1 MTRPTLPTSLLKGL
15 LTLLPLLLVTHVAC
29 AQEPDGLENE
39 EVGRTINATVDTI
52 RTEAGSDFAV
62 ERTEGIDPRYESII
76 NKLIAEGEWEE
87 QFIRDLF
94 ADPQTVYIPKMV
106 AVKPR
111 KKVNKSDWYSWVN
124 TEESS
129 QACINFIGAYDS
141 LLNAAETKY
150 GVEKE
155 TIASLLRVETKHGT
169 VTGDYH
175 VLSVYASLALMPEP
189 WAMGDNVE
197 YAARV
202 MKEQG
207 KSRKAINKEI
217 AYIKNRSKKRGGW
230 AYKELKHCL
239 RIHKS
244 GTLDVRSLYGS
255 WAGAFGWAQFL
266 PSSYRRVAI
275 DGNGDGTIDLYHPA
289 DAIHSV
295 ARYLNKG
302 GYRAGNK
309 AKIKKALKS
318 YNPSNAYANSIYSL
332 YVRVK
337 GDLNQQ

>member
-1 MTRPTLPTSLLKGL
+1 MTNRAPLGLFSRLLAL
-15 LTLLPLLLVTHVAC
+15 LLPLLFITHIAC
-29 AQEPDGLENE
+29 AQDDLENE
-39 EVGRTINATVDTI
+39 EVGRDINAVVDTVE
-52 RTEAGSDFAV
+52 TVAGSDFVV

-76 NKLIAEGEWEE
+76 QKLIAEGEWSES
-87 QFIRDLF
+87 FIRDLF
-94 ADPQTVYIPKMV
+94 ADDRTVYIPKMV

-124 TEESS
+124 TAESAA
-129 QACINFIGAYDS
+129 ACVSFITEYDS
-141 LLNAAETKY
+141 ILSAAEAKY

-175 VLSVYASLALMPEP
+175 VLSVYASLALMPES
-189 WAMGDNVE
+189 WAIGDNVE

-202 MKEQG
+202 MKEEG
-207 KSRKAINKEI
+207 KSNAEINKEI
-217 AYIKNRSKKRGGW
+217 AYIKNRSVKRGAW
-230 AYKELKHCL
+230 AYRELKHTL
-239 RIHKS
+239 RIHAS
-244 GTLDVRSLYGS
+244 GTLDVGDLYGS

-275 DGNGDGTIDLYHPA
+275 DGNGDGIINLYHAA

-295 ARYLNKG
+295 ARYLSKG

-309 AKIKKALKS
+309 SRIKKALKS
-318 YNPSNAYANSIYSL
+318 YNPSSAYANSIYDL

-337 GDLNQQ
+337 SALAAQ

>member
-1 MTRPTLPTSLLKGL
+1 MTERTTLGKISRAL
-15 LTLLPLLLVTHVAC
+15 LTLLPLLFVTHIAC
-29 AQEPDGLENE
+29 AQDDLENE
-39 EVGRTINATVDTI
+39 EVGRTINTVIDTI
-52 RTEAGSDFAV
+52 KTDAGSDFVV

-76 NKLIAEGEWEE
+76 QKLIAEGEWEE
-87 QFIRDLF
+87 SFIRGLF
-94 ADPQTVYIPKMV
+94 ADSRTVYIPKMV

-124 TEESS
+124 TAESAD
-129 QACINFIGAYDS
+129 ACMAFIAEYDS
-141 LLNAAETKY
+141 ILSAAESKY

-155 TIASLLRVETKHGT
+155 TIASLLRVETKHGS

-175 VLSVYASLALMPEP
+175 VLSVYASLALMPES
-189 WAMGDNVE
+189 WAIGDNVE

-207 KSRKAINKEI
+207 KSNSAIKKEI
-217 AYIKNRSKKRGGW
+217 AYIKNRSVKRGGW
-230 AYKELKHCL
+230 AYRELKHTL
-239 RIHKS
+239 RIHAS
-244 GTLDVRSLYGS
+244 GTLDVRDLYGS

-275 DGNGDGTIDLYHPA
+275 DGNGDGIINLYHPA

-309 AKIKKALKS
+309 SRIKKALKS
-318 YNPSNAYANSIYSL
+318 YNPSSAYANSIYAL

-337 GDLNQQ
+337 KESAAQ